1 MATTTLFDGTLGTR
15 PADQRELILVQ
26 IPLAPTASETLIDNA
41 VTLDSDLIGDR
52 YTGYAGYTNYTFDL
66 ATGQT
71 EPINSAFPPL
81 DAEAGFTV
89 SFNLEIDSE
98 ASLSNN
104 RAGFSVIAVSSD
116 GQNEIELGFDAD
128 RIFAQAQGFVS
139 GEEVEF
145 DTTSPTDYELKI
157 EGSDYTLSADGE
169 EILSGPLENYDF
181 NPATSQPPLPFNPYD
196 LPNFVFLGDNTD
208 QSSATFTLGSVE
220 VETEDDEPP
229 EPEPVE
235 VRVTIENLAPEDGT
249 FLTPVWVGFQDG
261 GFDTYDSGA
270 PLTLG
275 GERLAEDGNVMVLSE
290 EFLDSGAGVV
300 GGAVGDGPIAPG
312 QTVMET
318 FILDSN
324 DERSRFLDYFA
335 MVIPSNDAFIAN
347 GNPEAHE
354 IFDEDGNFIGADFL
368 VLGNEVNDGGTE
380 VNDELPENTAF
391 FGQMME
397 NTGVTEGGVVTP
409 HPGFNP
415 GGNILSAPMFAN
427 ADFTVPGYEVARI
440 TVTEVEEPE
449 PEPVEVRVTIEN
461 LAPEDGTFLTPVWVG
476 FQDGGFDTYDSG
488 APLTLGGERLAEDGN
503 VMVLSEEFL
512 DSGAGVVGGAVGDG
526 PIAPGQTVMETFI
539 LDSNDERSRF
549 LDYFAMV
556 IPSNDAFIANGN
568 PEAHE
573 IFDED
578 GNFIGADFLVL
589 GNEVNDGGTEVN
601 DELPENTAFFGQMME
616 NTGVTEGGVVT
627 PHPGFNPGGNILS
640 APMFANADFT
650 APGYQVARITIERV
664 IPPIDDPVNL
674 TSVLTGDQEVPPVE
688 TEARGTAEM
697 TLNEAGDAFSYSI
710 TVSGLDFGE
719 LIDGTPQTPSTDDDV
734 TGLHIHNAPRG
745 ENGPVVFGQ
754 INPNQDDDD
763 ISFVLNQ
770 DGSTTISGIGEPGEE
785 ADPEGVPFS
794 DFVDVLRGNQPGD
807 EVDLYWNIHTNE
819 FPSGEIRGQFQIS
832 SDILPN
838 TPPVASNDRARTNI
852 DTPVEIDV
860 LANDMDADGN
870 PLTLSIV
877 TAPSNGTALVNDQ
890 GTPDPSD
897 DDINYT
903 PNSGFQGTDQFAYQ
917 VDDGNG
923 GTDTATVTVRVGTAG
938 TRDRINGTGQ
948 DDVLFGTPNDND
960 IRGGAGNDE
969 LRGEQGNDLLV
980 GGQGDDTMTGSSG
993 NDNFFGG
1000 PGNDFFDGGDGDDM
1014 IKGGSGRDLM
1024 NGGNGADIFI
1034 FSIGDAVDNLSG
1046 ADVILIF
1053 ESGTDSIGLT
1063 DGLTEADLDLQQ
1075 LGTNTL
1081 IRLASNGQYLGLVN
1095 RTSVADIEGNFL
1107 SL

>member
-1 MATTTLFDGTLGTR
+1 VATTTLFDGTLGTR

-220 VETEDDEPP
+220 VETEDDEP
-229 EPEPVE
+229 
-235 VRVTIENLAPEDGT
+235 
-249 FLTPVWVGFQDG
+249 
-261 GFDTYDSGA
+261 
-270 PLTLG
+270 
-275 GERLAEDGNVMVLSE
+275 
-290 EFLDSGAGVV
+290 
-300 GGAVGDGPIAPG
+300 
-312 QTVMET
+312 
-318 FILDSN
+318 
-324 DERSRFLDYFA
+324 
-335 MVIPSNDAFIAN
+335 
-347 GNPEAHE
+347 
-354 IFDEDGNFIGADFL
+354 
-368 VLGNEVNDGGTE
+368 
-380 VNDELPENTAF
+380 
-391 FGQMME
+391 
-397 NTGVTEGGVVTP
+397 
-409 HPGFNP
+409 
-415 GGNILSAPMFAN
+415 
-427 ADFTVPGYEVARI
+427 
-440 TVTEVEEPE
+440 PE